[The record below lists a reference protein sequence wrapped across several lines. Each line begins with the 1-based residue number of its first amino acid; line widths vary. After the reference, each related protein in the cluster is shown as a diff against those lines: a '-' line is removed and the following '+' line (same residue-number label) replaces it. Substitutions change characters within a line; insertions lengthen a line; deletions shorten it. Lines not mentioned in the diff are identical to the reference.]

1 MNEKAK
7 KRFWDEFYIP
17 TQKDSKEVAFAN
29 PADVARFLISSRNWY
44 GSITQW
50 LVDLKRDKEKID
62 FEASTTTKQ
71 KSALER
77 SILAR
82 IIIKGELSATAVK
95 NKEVQSGSVFAYAGD
110 DEREVLDQLEDQIA
124 TLYGQADLNTVDI
137 EEAEAMRRAIE
148 RTTDWLVQYINW
160 QKFELRD
167 LS

>member
-50 LVDLKRDKEKID
+50 LVDLKRDKEKIT
-62 FEASTTTKQ
+62 FEMSTIARQ
-71 KSALER
+71 KHSLER
-77 SILAR
+77 VILAR
-82 IIIKGELSATAVK
+82 IVVRGELSATSVK
-95 NKEVQSGSVFAYAGD
+95 NKDVQSGVVFAYASEE
-110 DEREVLDQLEDQIA
+110 ERVAFDQQEEELA
-124 TLYGQADLNTVDI
+124 TLSGQLDLNAVDL
-137 EEAEAMRRAIE
+137 EEAEAMRRATE
-148 RTTDWLVQYINW
+148 RTTDWLIQYINW